1 MAAKD
6 IELKIVNIVGVQF
19 VIKELKDTEPKL
31 LAQFRKEL
39 VAEAAPLLPKI
50 RSAIPM
56 SAPLRGMEH
65 RGSTG
70 YDPARIKVTAKANF
84 RKRAGKQSLISF
96 RATSNAL
103 RIADMAGRKASGK
116 TSSGRALI
124 AGLNSG
130 GKGKPSRI
138 VYPSVEKEM
147 PALQKSMIDIISDYA
162 AKVNRTILVE
172 SQRGVQ

>member
-1 MAAKD
+1 MAAED
-6 IELKIVNIVGVQF
+6 IELKIGNIVGVQF
-19 VIKELKDTEPKL
+19 VIKELQETEPKL
-31 LAQFRKEL
+31 LAQFRKDL

-56 SAPLRGMEH
+56 NAPLSGMEH

-103 RIADMAGRKASGK
+103 RLADMAGRKASGK
-116 TSSGRALI
+116 TSSGRAMI
-124 AGLNSG
+124 AGLNAG
-130 GKGKPSRI
+130 GGGRPSRI
-138 VYPSVEKEM
+138 VYPSVEKEL
-147 PALQKSMIDIISDYA
+147 PSLQRSMIDIISDYA
-162 AKVNRTILVE
+162 AKVSKRIFVE